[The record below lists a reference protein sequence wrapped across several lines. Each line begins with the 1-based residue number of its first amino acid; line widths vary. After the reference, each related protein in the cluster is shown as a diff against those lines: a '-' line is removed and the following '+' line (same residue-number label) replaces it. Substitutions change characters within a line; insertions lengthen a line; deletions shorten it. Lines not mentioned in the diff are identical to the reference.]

1 MYSRLFTYLY
11 IIGGD
16 FRSACTIYARTKK
29 QLTLSLNKIGFV
41 SGEKINVFILFSS
54 LLALSLQ
61 KVRLE

>member
-29 QLTLSLNKIGFV
+29 QLALSLNKIGYV
-41 SGEKINVFILFSS
+41 SGEKAAHTIF
-54 LLALSLQ
+54 
-61 KVRLE
+61 E